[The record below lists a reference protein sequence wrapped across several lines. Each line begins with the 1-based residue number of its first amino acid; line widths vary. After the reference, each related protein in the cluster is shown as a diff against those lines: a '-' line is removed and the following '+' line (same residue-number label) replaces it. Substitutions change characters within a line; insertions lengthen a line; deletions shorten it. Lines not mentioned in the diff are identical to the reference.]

1 MNDTPKLTT
10 ADLAQFTG
18 TQTWFRHWFKRHV
31 LYTEGV
37 KFLAERGGAYWL
49 IDEIALSQDIAA
61 VARHPFQTWT
71 LTVNADR
78 SALLHCTNG
87 NKRTVFTKGI
97 DYTDLP
103 LNTVELWFTG
113 NVILLPSEY

>member
-1 MNDTPKLTT
+1 MNDTPKLTK

-18 TQTWFRHWFKRHV
+18 TETWYRHWFKRHV

-37 KFLAERGGAYWL
+37 QFLAERAGAYWL

-61 VARHPFQTWT
+61 IARQPFQTWT

-78 SALLHCTNG
+78 TALLNWGDSSIGTETYAKADHAAA
-87 NKRTVFTKGI
+87 RR
-97 DYTDLP
+97 
-103 LNTVELWFTG
+103 
-113 NVILLPSEY
+113 